1 MDGSGPDLSLVDLG
15 LGPVSKLG
23 KSPHSSWLCCTE
35 SHLVGRCL
43 MNTEGLHLPS
53 NSRKQPQNVP
63 RSGTARAENP

>member
-35 SHLVGRCL
+35 SHLAGQL
-43 MNTEGLHLPS
+43 ASL
-53 NSRKQPQNVP
+53 
-63 RSGTARAENP
+63 AAA